1 MKEIDLFRKRLYYQ
15 SQHRGMKEM
24 DLILGGFAQ
33 QHLQT
38 LTEEELLEFEQLLA
52 LSDQQLYGW
61 IVEND
66 SVTSDVLSKIIKMII
81 SALKNK

>member
-38 LTEEELLEFEQLLA
+38 LTEEELLHFEHLLA
-52 LSDQQLYGW
+52 FSDQQLYGW
-61 IVEND
+61 IVENA
-66 SVTSDVLSKIIKMII
+66 SFSDDVPGKLIEMII
-81 SALKNK
+81 GYTNNT